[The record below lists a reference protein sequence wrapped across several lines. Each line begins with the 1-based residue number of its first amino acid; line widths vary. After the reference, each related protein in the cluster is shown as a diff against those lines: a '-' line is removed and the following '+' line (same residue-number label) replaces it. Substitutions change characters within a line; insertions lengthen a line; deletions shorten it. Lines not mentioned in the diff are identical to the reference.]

1 MGFIAS
7 VKRRAANFYYPLKI
21 KRRAMVCGKKI
32 YCGSKSFVTSK
43 TQLGNN
49 VNFNGMAMSGNGVI
63 KIGDNFHSGPGC
75 QIISSFHNYNGKK
88 IPYDET
94 WIDKDVIIEDNV
106 WLGNNVII
114 LGGGDYW
121 RRSNY
126 SSRLCSM

>member
-75 QIISSFHNYNGKK
+75 QLFHPSIIIMVKK
-88 IPYDET
+88 YLMM
-94 WIDKDVIIEDNV
+94 K
-106 WLGNNVII
+106 LGLIRM
-114 LGGGDYW
+114 L
-121 RRSNY
+121 
-126 SSRLCSM
+126 

>member
-49 VNFNGMAMSGNGVI
+49 VNFKG
-63 KIGDNFHSGPGC
+63 
-75 QIISSFHNYNGKK
+75 
-88 IPYDET
+88 
-94 WIDKDVIIEDNV
+94 
-106 WLGNNVII
+106 
-114 LGGGDYW
+114 
-121 RRSNY
+121 
-126 SSRLCSM
+126 